1 MDQDFIKLVFRV
13 ICNCNGQGYF
23 FDFMGVV
30 FNFGGVV
37 YNYFYW
43 NVFMKQFD
51 IEVILNIEGNE
62 VFVCLVL
69 ICESLYCWYIIVF
82 GLIVFRVIYVYNML
96 R

>member
-1 MDQDFIKLVFRV
+1 MKSAFRV
-13 ICNCNGQGYF
+13 ICNRNGQGYF
-23 FDFMGVV
+23 FDFMGAV

-69 ICESLYCWYIIVF
+69 IRESLYRRYIIVF